1 MAIALNEKVV
11 TAKTRKYGTDEVA
24 CPAGRSLKIETSPG
38 GEEILDEECPV
49 GKAWVARVSVE
60 IIETDV

>member
-1 MAIALNEKVV
+1 MDLNEKEV

-38 GEEILDEECPV
+38 GDDILDEECPA
-49 GKAWVARVSVE
+49 GKEWVVRVSVE
-60 IIETDV
+60 IIETDL

>member
-1 MAIALNEKVV
+1 MAIELNEKVI

-24 CPAGRSLKIETSPG
+24 CPAGRSLRVETTPAGS
-38 GEEILDEECPV
+38 ELLDEECPA
-49 GKAWVARVSVE
+49 GKAWVVRVSVE